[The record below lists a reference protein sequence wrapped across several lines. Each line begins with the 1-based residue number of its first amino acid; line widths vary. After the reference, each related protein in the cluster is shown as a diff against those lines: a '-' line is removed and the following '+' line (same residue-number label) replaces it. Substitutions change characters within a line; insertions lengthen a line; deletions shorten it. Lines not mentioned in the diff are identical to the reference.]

1 MRQKLDVVDDL
12 KQRRDEENQALVD
25 EVIAEFG
32 GNADAMAQEI
42 LYWRSR
48 MRQLVDVV
56 GKIESEEPFAI
67 IGAGP
72 LWKPGERSRW
82 WFR

>member
-32 GNADAMAQEI
+32 GNANAMAQEI

-48 MRQLVDVV
+48 MRQLTEVV
-56 GKIESEEPFAI
+56 GKIQSEEPFAI
-67 IGAGP
+67 VGAGP
-72 LWKPGERSRW
+72 YWKSGERSRW